1 LDFYEGEGGAKEMS
15 NCNQIELISLLS
27 KNMDAYPH
35 KVSKVEVEETHISW
49 VILTGKYVYKIK
61 KELKFGHILDFSTL
75 GLRKK
80 LCQKEVDINKV
91 LCGDMYR
98 GVIKVVKQKKE
109 QDESDRIRIVDLKS
123 KGKALEYAVKML
135 EIPQKFRMDNMLQE
149 EKVNS
154 HTIDELTSTLVKF
167 HNSATT
173 NRKIK
178 SFGRPEFIRRKVDE
192 NFATLSKLGNIDH
205 KLERSLKLFIK
216 NKRNFLLHRIRDEK
230 IRDIHGD
237 LYLKNIFI
245 VPGNKKFYLYDRIE
259 FNDSLRYAD
268 VAEDVAHLAMDLDF
282 HGRSDLRKH
291 FISAYLLQSKDANLE
306 EIVYFLMCY
315 KACVRVKVSL
325 FRTKGLDKTNS
336 NDRIK
341 IEQAEEEARNH
352 LELAEFYLGLLMQD
366 TYQ

>member
-1 LDFYEGEGGAKEMS
+1 MNS
-15 NCNQIELISLLS
+15 SNQIELISFLS
-27 KNMDAYPH
+27 NNRDIYPH

-49 VILTGKYVYKIK
+49 VILTGKFAYKIK
-61 KELKFGHILDFSTL
+61 KELKFGHVLDFSTL
-75 GLRKK
+75 SLRKK
-80 LCQKEVDINKV
+80 LCQNEVDINKA
-91 LCGDMYR
+91 LCRDMYK
-98 GVIKVVKQKKE
+98 GVVKVIKQKIE
-109 QDESDRIRIVDLKS
+109 QDQHYKLRIVGLKS

-135 EIPQKFRMDNMLQE
+135 EIPQKFRMDNLLQE
-149 EKVNS
+149 GKINS
-154 HTIDELTSTLVKF
+154 HTIDELASMLVKF
-167 HNSATT
+167 HNSSIT

-178 SFGRPEFIRRKVDE
+178 SFGEPEFIKRKICE
-192 NFATLSKLGNIDH
+192 NFATLSKLADINH

-216 NKRNFLLHRIRDEK
+216 NKHDLLLERIRDEK

-245 VPGNKKFYLYDRIE
+245 TPGHKKFYLYDRIE

-282 HGRSDLRKH
+282 HGRSALKRR
-291 FISAYLLQSKDANLE
+291 FISAYLLQSKDAHLE
-306 EIVYFLMCY
+306 DIVYFLMCY

-325 FRTKGLDKTNS
+325 FRAKSLDKTNS

-341 IEQAEEEARNH
+341 IEQAEKEAINH
-352 LELAEFYLGLLMQD
+352 LELAESYLRLLKED